1 MTPITE
7 FEEWTEEVTQMPAPP
22 IVEDCASILDDSE
35 IHQIKQWIGGVIED
49 LDDALFEKLFQFYL
63 ESGEMPYG
71 TAKART
77 GDPYHWMFDR
87 MEEEYGEKIQLSE
100 EEESD
105 EETVNIFETDWYRE
119 IKTSTKPGE
128 NLRIYRENHG
138 LTQAKLGEM
147 LGGIPRQHISNMER
161 GTRAIS
167 LKTARKLAKL
177 FRISVEK
184 FV

>member
-1 MTPITE
+1 MQAVVKTPRIEIKITG
-7 FEEWTEEVTQMPAPP
+7 
-22 IVEDCASILDDSE
+22 E
-35 IHQIKQWIGGVIED
+35 IPK
-49 LDDALFEKLFQFYL
+49 KLL
-63 ESGEMPYG
+63 SVL
-71 TAKART
+71 
-77 GDPYHWMFDR
+77 
-87 MEEEYGEKIQLSE
+87 EEEYGEKIKLSE

-128 NLRIYRENHG
+128 NLRIYLENHG